1 MLVCG
6 IHALSDACFLLC
18 WSGRCGSVA
27 LWCGSATL
35 YWSAIFECMN
45 CHEHHSAALC
55 WSAIFECM
63 NCHEHHGYHV
73 TPCTP
78 WMLRYRGVPTL
89 HLKYVHLAFE
99 AKIWI
104 PSIHTFRGS
113 SLYNR
118 IQNLNVYQS
127 LVSFSCVVIN
137 HQKWGDCKCI

>member
-1 MLVCG
+1 MLVCV
-6 IHALSDACFLLC
+6 IHALSNACFLLC
-18 WSGRCGSVA
+18 WSGRCGSAA
-27 LWCGSATL
+27 LWCG
-35 YWSAIFECMN
+35 
-45 CHEHHSAALC
+45 SAALC
-55 WSAIFECM
+55 WSAVFECM

-78 WMLRYRGVPTL
+78 WMPRYRRVPTL

-99 AKIWI
+99 AKIRI
-104 PSIHTFRGS
+104 PSMHTFRGS

-137 HQKWGDCKCI
+137 HQKRGDYKCI